1 MGKKAVKIKQTIT
14 LKPYTMKTRLLILS
28 LLFAATSFAQS
39 AVKFNQTSYNYGKI
53 KKGIHKSV
61 IFSYTNEGA
70 KPAVIEL
77 ATAECGCTQ
86 PEYNQS
92 PVLKGQ
98 KGTIKVTYTAP
109 NEGLFKKRVSI
120 KFAGEKAVTEL
131 VIEGEVVLK

>member
-1 MGKKAVKIKQTIT
+1 MAQKAVKIKQTIT
-14 LKPYTMKTRLLILS
+14 LKPYTMKTKLLILS
-28 LLFAATSFAQS
+28 LLFAATGFAQS
-39 AVKFNQTSYNYGKI
+39 SIRFNQTSYNYGKI
-53 KKGIHKSV
+53 VKGIHKSV
-61 IFSYTNEGA
+61 VFSYTNEGA
-70 KPAVIEL
+70 KPAVIEF

-109 NEGLFKKRVSI
+109 NEGLFKKRVSV

>member
-1 MGKKAVKIKQTIT
+1 MAQKAEKEPLQIT
-14 LKPYTMKTRLLILS
+14 EKRYTMKTKLLILS
-28 LLFAATSFAQS
+28 LLIAATGFAQS
-39 AVKFNQTSYNYGKI
+39 SIRFNQTSYNYGKI

-61 IFSYTNEGA
+61 VFSYTNEGA
-70 KPAVIEL
+70 KPAVIEF

-98 KGTIKVTYTAP
+98 KGTLKVTYTAP
-109 NEGLFKKRVSI
+109 NEGLFKKRVSV

-131 VIEGEVVLK
+131 VIEGEVIK

>member
-1 MGKKAVKIKQTIT
+1 MGLKAVKIKQTIT

-28 LLFAATSFAQS
+28 LFIAATGFAQS
-39 AVKFNQTSYNYGKI
+39 NVKFNQTSHNYGKI
-53 KKGIHKSV
+53 IKGIHKSV
-61 IFSYTNEGA
+61 VFSFTNEGA
-70 KPAVIEL
+70 KPAVIEF

-98 KGTIKVTYTAP
+98 KGSIKVTYTAP
-109 NEGLFKKRVSI
+109 NEGLFKKRVTV

>member
-1 MGKKAVKIKQTIT
+1 MGQKAVKIKQIIT

-28 LLFAATSFAQS
+28 LLFATTGFAQS

-61 IFSYTNEGA
+61 IFSYTNESA
-70 KPAVIEL
+70 KPAVIEF

-98 KGTIKVTYTAP
+98 KGTLKVTYTAP
-109 NEGLFKKRVSI
+109 NEGLFKKRVSV

-131 VIEGEVVLK
+131 VIEGEVIK

>member
-1 MGKKAVKIKQTIT
+1 MAQKAEKEPLQIT
-14 LKPYTMKTRLLILS
+14 QKRYTMKTKLLILS
-28 LLFAATSFAQS
+28 LLIAATGFSQS
-39 AVKFNQTSYNYGKI
+39 SIRFNQTNYNYGKI
-53 KKGIHKSV
+53 MKGIHKSV
-61 IFSYTNEGA
+61 VFSYTNEGA
-70 KPAVIEL
+70 KPAVIEF

-109 NEGLFKKRVSI
+109 NEGLFKKRVSV

>member
-1 MGKKAVKIKQTIT
+1 LGQKAVKIKQSIT

-28 LLFAATSFAQS
+28 LLFAATSFGQS
-39 AVKFNQTSYNYGKI
+39 AIKFNQTSYNYGKI

-61 IFSYTNEGA
+61 IFSFTNASA
-70 KPAVIEL
+70 KPAVIEF

-98 KGTIKVTYTAP
+98 KGTLKVTYTAP
-109 NEGLFKKRVSI
+109 NEGLFKKRVTV

-131 VIEGEVVLK
+131 VIEGEVVQ

>member
-1 MGKKAVKIKQTIT
+1 
-14 LKPYTMKTRLLILS
+14 MKTRLLILS
-28 LLFAATSFAQS
+28 LLIAASGFAQS
-39 AVKFNQTSYNYGKI
+39 SVKFDQTSHNYGKI

-61 IFSYTNEGA
+61 IFGFTNQGA

-86 PEYNQS
+86 PEYNQN

-98 KGTIKVTYTAP
+98 KGSIKVTYTAP
-109 NEGLFKKRVSI
+109 NEGLFKKRVTV

>member
-1 MGKKAVKIKQTIT
+1 
-14 LKPYTMKTRLLILS
+14 MKTKLLILS
-28 LLFAATSFAQS
+28 LLFAATSFGQS
-39 AVKFNQTSYNYGKI
+39 TVKFNQTSYNYGKI

-61 IFSYTNEGA
+61 IFSYTNETA
-70 KPAVIEL
+70 KPAVIEF

-109 NEGLFKKRVSI
+109 NEGLFKKRVSV
-120 KFAGEKAVTEL
+120 KFAGVKAVTEL
-131 VIEGEVVLK
+131 MIEGEVVQ

>member
-1 MGKKAVKIKQTIT
+1 MGQKAVKIKQSIT

-39 AVKFNQTSYNYGKI
+39 AIKFNQTSYNYGKI
-53 KKGIHKSV
+53 KKGVHKSV
-61 IFSYTNEGA
+61 IFSYTNEAA
-70 KPAVIEL
+70 KPAVIEF
-77 ATAECGCTQ
+77 ATAECGCTK

-98 KGTIKVTYTAP
+98 KGSIKVTYTAP
-109 NEGLFKKRVSI
+109 FEGAFKKRVSV

-131 VIEGEVVLK
+131 VLEGEVVS

>member
-39 AVKFNQTSYNYGKI
+39 AIKFNQISYNYGKI

-61 IFSYTNEGA
+61 IFSYTNESA
-70 KPAVIEL
+70 KPAVIEF
-77 ATAECGCTQ
+77 ATAECGCTK

-92 PVLKGQ
+92 PILKGQ
-98 KGTIKVTYTAP
+98 KGSIKVTYTAP
-109 NEGLFKKRVSI
+109 FEGAFKKRVSV

-131 VIEGEVVLK
+131 VLEGEVVS

>member
-1 MGKKAVKIKQTIT
+1 MGQKAVKIKQSIT

-28 LLFAATSFAQS
+28 LLFAATSFGQS
-39 AVKFNQTSYNYGKI
+39 AIKFNQTSYNYGKI

-61 IFSYTNEGA
+61 IFSFTNASA
-70 KPAVIEL
+70 KPAVIEF

-98 KGTIKVTYTAP
+98 KGTLKVTYTAP
-109 NEGLFKKRVSI
+109 NEGLFKKRVTV

-131 VIEGEVVLK
+131 VIEGEVVQ

>member
-1 MGKKAVKIKQTIT
+1 MGQKAVKIKQTIT

-28 LLFAATSFAQS
+28 LLFAVTSFAQS

-53 KKGIHKSV
+53 IKGIHKSV
-61 IFSYTNEGA
+61 VFSFTNEGA
-70 KPAVIEL
+70 KPAVIEF

-98 KGTIKVTYTAP
+98 KGSIKVTYTAP
-109 NEGLFKKRVSI
+109 NEGLFKKRVSV

-131 VIEGEVVLK
+131 VIEGEVLLK

>member
-1 MGKKAVKIKQTIT
+1 
-14 LKPYTMKTRLLILS
+14 MKTKLLILS
-28 LLFAATSFAQS
+28 LLFAATSFGQS
-39 AVKFNQTSYNYGKI
+39 NIKFNQTSYNYGRI

-61 IFSYTNEGA
+61 IFSFTNDMA
-70 KPAVIEL
+70 KPAVIEF

-109 NEGLFKKRVSI
+109 NEGLFKKRVSV
-120 KFAGEKAVTEL
+120 KFAGVKAVTEL
-131 VIEGEVVLK
+131 MIEGEVVQ